1 MTQLPKGSPQFIS
14 SSGKRSFLHV
24 HVCFIYHAA
33 MQKSRKSPSSTN
45 PAQNE
50 AQVSFSDQNV
60 SVVYNNNTI
69 ECLSSFL
76 QFSLLTTCMLQDRES
91 RIDSEICQVTFMTLL

>member
-1 MTQLPKGSPQFIS
+1 MTQLPKGSPQFIC

-33 MQKSRKSPSSTN
+33 MQKSRKCPSSTN

-50 AQVSFSDQNV
+50 AQVSFSDQNL
-60 SVVYNNNTI
+60 SVVFVIFRGSLNSCIFKDRIKDGIGRCT
-69 ECLSSFL
+69 SSR
-76 QFSLLTTCMLQDRES
+76 LL
-91 RIDSEICQVTFMTLL
+91 